1 MAATSRASPNRDR
14 RRDTDGG
21 MVTIEAAV
29 ALCAFVTV
37 LAMVLAGVSMV
48 LDQIRCIDAAR
59 EAARLVARGEQD
71 RAADAVRRIG
81 PPRATRSITTSG
93 DAITVVV
100 TDPAGGSM
108 LPGVHVHGE
117 AYAVREPDDPDP
129 TTSGRPT
136 ADPAGQTPST
146 GNPPGDRRITSD
158 RSRAHDHPA
167 DEPPEVGSGR
177 SSRPTEGDRR

>member
-14 RRDTDGG
+14 RRDADGG

-29 ALCAFVTV
+29 ALCAFVTL

-48 LDQIRCIDAAR
+48 LDQIRCVDAAR
-59 EAARLVARGEQD
+59 EAARLVARGEPD

-81 PPRATRSITTSG
+81 PPRAVMSITTNG

-100 TDPAGGSM
+100 ADPAGGGL

-129 TTSGRPT
+129 AATGRPT
-136 ADPAGQTPST
+136 ADSGGKTPPT
-146 GNPPGDRRITSD
+146 GNPPGDKRITTD

-167 DEPPEVGSGR
+167 DEPPQADPGR
-177 SSRPTEGDRR
+177 SSRQTEGDGR

>member
-14 RRDTDGG
+14 RRDADGG

-29 ALCAFVTV
+29 ALCAFVTL

-48 LDQIRCIDAAR
+48 LDQIRCVDAAR
-59 EAARLVARGEQD
+59 EAARLVARGEPD

-81 PPRATRSITTSG
+81 PPRATMSITTNG

-100 TDPAGGSM
+100 ADPAGGSM

-129 TTSGRPT
+129 TATGRPT
-136 ADPAGQTPST
+136 GDSAGKNPPI
-146 GNPPGDRRITSD
+146 GNPPGDRGITSD
-158 RSRAHDHPA
+158 RSRVHDHPA
-167 DEPPEVGSGR
+167 DEPPEVGPGR